1 MSLLAELKR
10 RHVLR
15 IAAAYVVGAWIAIQV
30 GATIAPLLGM
40 PDWVPRLV
48 VLLSFLGFPIA
59 VGLAWIY
66 DLGEKGIERTTP
78 ATLPE
83 PGVPSVPSA
92 QPAAPVRAASGPVSS
107 LAVLPIDEDGADD
120 PLADGLTEALITD
133 LARTTQLKVISRSSV
148 ARFRRTTESPRTIAE
163 ALNVDALVTGTVRR
177 SGNHIRIS
185 VELMDAKSERV
196 LWADRF
202 DRELEDVLRLQDDI
216 AQAIARQV
224 GAYAASGVAAVAT
237 TLLPRQVVP
246 EVYLLDLRG
255 RRMMESRTEAGFR
268 GALTCFE
275 QALDLDPTY
284 GPSHLG
290 VARAHNM
297 LANYGLEAPRLAHPR
312 VRSAIERARTMGADE
327 AEAQGELA
335 QMLWQ
340 FDFDW
345 AGADREYRRALAAAP
360 RNARLWYWHGTMLA
374 VGGCFDAA
382 LESLARSEELDPL
395 SPIIPANRAWIHYFA
410 RRYDQSVVALRE
422 VLGLYPEH
430 GPAHWFLG
438 MARVAQ
444 GDLDGA
450 IESYR
455 AAIARTGRISRLLGY
470 LGHACGRAG
479 RREEAQALLQELEER
494 ASGTSTPP
502 YFAAL
507 VLAGLEDREA
517 ALDQLEAAYA
527 QGDTMLR
534 DVFVDQ
540 SFDTLRDEPRFQR
553 LIAQMH
559 LPYDPG
565 GLTVAAN
572 SG

>member
-10 RHVLR
+10 RHVFR

-30 GATIAPLLGM
+30 AATIAPLLGM

-48 VLLSFLGFPIA
+48 VLLSFVGFPIA
-59 VGLAWIY
+59 IALAWIY
-66 DLGEKGIERTTP
+66 DLGEKGIERTAP
-78 ATLPE
+78 QTLSE
-83 PGVPSVPSA
+83 
-92 QPAAPVRAASGPVSS
+92 PAAPVALPIPATGARSDAVSS
-107 LAVLPIDEDGADD
+107 LAVLPIDEGDVDD

-133 LARTTQLKVISRSSV
+133 LARTTHLKVISRSSV
-148 ARFRRTTESPRTIAE
+148 ARFRRTTESPRSIAE
-163 ALNVDALVTGTVRR
+163 ALHVDALVTGTVRR
-177 SGNHIRIS
+177 SGNNIRIS

-202 DRELEDVLRLQDDI
+202 DRELEDVLRLQDDV
-216 AQAIARQV
+216 ARAIAREV
-224 GAYAASGVAAVAT
+224 GAHAAVDPQRIGAAP
-237 TLLPRQVVP
+237 LPRKVIP
-246 EVYLLDLRG
+246 DVYLLDLRG

-268 GALTCFE
+268 AALACFE
-275 QALDLDPTY
+275 QALDLDPSY
-284 GPSHLG
+284 GPSYLG

-297 LANYGLEAPRLAHPR
+297 LANYGIEAPRQAHPR
-312 VRSAIERARTMGADE
+312 VRSALDRARSMGADA

-345 AGADREYRRALAAAP
+345 AGADREFRQALEAAP
-360 RNARLWYWHGTMLA
+360 QNARLWYWRGTMLA

-395 SPIIPANRAWIHYFA
+395 SPMIPANRGWIHYFA
-410 RRYDQSVVALRE
+410 RRYDQSVAALRE
-422 VLGLYPEH
+422 VLALNPEH

-438 MARVAQ
+438 MARAAQ

-450 IESYR
+450 IESYG

-470 LGHACGRAG
+470 LGHAHGRAG
-479 RREEAQALLQELEER
+479 RRDEALALLNELRER
-494 ASGTSTPP
+494 AKLAYVPP

-507 VLAGLEDREA
+507 VLAGLDDREA
-517 ALDQLEAAYA
+517 ALDELEAAYA

-534 DVFVDQ
+534 DVFVDG
-540 SFDTLRDEPRFQR
+540 SFDSLRDDPRFER
-553 LIAQMH
+553 LIARMH
-559 LPYDPG
+559 LPYVP
-565 GLTVAAN
+565 N
-572 SG
+572 